1 MTVENATLISQ
12 LNTAWPLAADLISE
26 GDDHLRLIKLCL
38 RTNFPNIA
46 GIVTPSHLELNYV
59 AGVTSALQPQ
69 IDAKAPL
76 ANPTFTGVVTVPTR
90 AVADNTT
97 AAASTAFVQGEFGSK
112 FPGLSAP
119 ITATSA
125 EMNRMVGV
133 TGPVQGQIDAK
144 GAIAGQAWNGSH
156 NFAAASGVTLP
167 AATTVG
173 AVTAAELAHLSGITA
188 PVQGQ
193 INAKGA
199 ISGQAWSGAH
209 DFTAATTTV
218 STQAAGDASTKAAS
232 TAFVAAAAFS
242 GVLPGQSGN
251 ANKVVT
257 TDGVSA
263 YWGWPVLP
271 TQEISVNTTMVPG
284 VHYVVK
290 AAGITLTA
298 PAVLLVGDPLSA
310 EGAVAGDYFVNWS
323 GHTVKDQ
330 TPDSPMRIPALRG
343 FSVVYTGVTLA

>member
-12 LNTAWPLAADLISE
+12 LNIAWPLAADLISE

-59 AGVTSALQPQ
+59 AGVTA
-69 IDAKAPL
+69 
-76 ANPTFTGVVTVPTR
+76 
-90 AVADNTT
+90 
-97 AAASTAFVQGEFGSK
+97 
-112 FPGLSAP
+112 
-119 ITATSA
+119 
-125 EMNRMVGV
+125 
-133 TGPVQGQIDAK
+133 PVQGQIDSK
-144 GAIAGQAWNGSH
+144 GAIAGQAWSGAH

-173 AVTAAELAHLSGITA
+173 VVTAAELALLSGITA

-218 STQAAGDASTKAAS
+218 STQPASDASTKAAS
-232 TAFVAAAAFS
+232 TAFVASVAFS
-242 GVLPGQSGN
+242 SALPGQTGN

-263 YWGWPVLP
+263 SWGWPVLP

-323 GHTVKDQ
+323 GHTVKGQ